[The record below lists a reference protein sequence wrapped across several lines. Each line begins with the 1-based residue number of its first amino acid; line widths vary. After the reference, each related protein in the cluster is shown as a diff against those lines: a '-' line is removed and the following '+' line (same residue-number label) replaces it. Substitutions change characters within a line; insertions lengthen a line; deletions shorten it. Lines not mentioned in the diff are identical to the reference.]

1 MFKQIALIT
10 FRADLDAAT
19 RAEFAAR
26 LQDAVAAEFTTLGK
40 GLPASHR
47 GGDLVWHLHFADA
60 AAWRASGVETK
71 LDEIAADPD
80 VAELDAAAY
89 EVARFGVCDA
99 GLQNGVCRVLLVAVE
114 KKASA
119 AARQEFANDLA
130 RMPDY
135 IPEIINWGM
144 NTVSASHGEREW
156 THVWE
161 QEFAEVEHLT
171 GPYMNNAYHW
181 GFVDRWFD
189 SEMPEQIIPSG
200 DLRHSASTLQT
211 SVIARYR

>member
-1 MFKQIALIT
+1 MFKQVALIT
-10 FRADLDAAT
+10 FRADLDAAS
-19 RAEFAAR
+19 RAAFAAR
-26 LQDAVAAEFTTLGK
+26 LQDAVAAEFTYLGR

-47 GGDLVWHLHFADA
+47 GGDLVWHLHFADE
-60 AAWRASGVETK
+60 AAWRASGVDLV
-71 LDEIAADPD
+71 LDQIAADPG

-89 EVARFGVCDA
+89 AVARFGVADA
-99 GLQNGVCRVLLVAVE
+99 GLRNGVYRVLLVAAVAE
-114 KKASA
+114 ASA
-119 AARQEFANDLA
+119 AARQEFANALA
-130 RMPDY
+130 AMPDY

-144 NTVSASHGEREW
+144 NSVVASRGEREW

-171 GPYMNNAYHW
+171 GAYMNSPYHW

-189 SEMPEQIIPSG
+189 SEMPAQIIPNG
-200 DLRHSASTLQT
+200 DLRHSASTLET